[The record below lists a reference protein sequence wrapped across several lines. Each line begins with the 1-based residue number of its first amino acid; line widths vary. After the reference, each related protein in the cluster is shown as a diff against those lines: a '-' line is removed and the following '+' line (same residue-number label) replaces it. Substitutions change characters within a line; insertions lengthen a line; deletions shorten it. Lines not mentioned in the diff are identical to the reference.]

1 VNNVPEHIAE
11 LINKRI
17 AAVRRASSHPYG
29 SHQCP
34 GPDHPM
40 LAILI
45 ATLEAA
51 IESGLVEPLYMSVE
65 DNAGTIKRSTIQQ
78 GVISYDDDN
87 VSSDLR
93 FPLRVVITDEAGNG
107 KLDVSV
113 ETEEIGDDW
122 IFRTQVSWLK

>member
-1 VNNVPEHIAE
+1 
-11 LINKRI
+11 
-17 AAVRRASSHPYG
+17 
-29 SHQCP
+29 
-34 GPDHPM
+34 

-78 GVISYDDDN
+78 GVSYDDDN
-87 VSSDLR
+87 VGSDVR
-93 FPLRVVITDEAGNG
+93 FPLRVVNTDEADNG

-113 ETEEIGDDW
+113 ETEEIGDGW
-122 IFRTQVSWLK
+122 IFRTHVSWLK